1 MRNKQQW
8 HFWSILRLKH
18 NASKSYIS
26 AALENVVT
34 RKMYSS
40 IGFKENK
47 EVEYSFLD
55 KHFREIQ
62 MVKESQ

>member
-18 NASKSYIS
+18 NASKAYIS
-26 AALENVVT
+26 VTLENVVT
-34 RKMYSS
+34 RKIGLKKTKRWS
-40 IGFKENK
+40 IP
-47 EVEYSFLD
+47 FLD

-62 MVKESQ
+62 MVKKS